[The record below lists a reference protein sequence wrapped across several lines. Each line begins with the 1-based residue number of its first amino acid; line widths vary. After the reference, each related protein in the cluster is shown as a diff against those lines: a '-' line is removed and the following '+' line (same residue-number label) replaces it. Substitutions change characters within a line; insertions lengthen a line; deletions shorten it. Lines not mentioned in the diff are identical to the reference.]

1 MAKLHLAQEILDI
14 MYLVGSI
21 YISDTFYTNPSFLA
35 YPSGADFYPGSGCV
49 RFGIDVR
56 VYSKVCIRYM

>member
-14 MYLVGSI
+14 MYPVGSI

-35 YPSGADFYPGSGCV
+35 YPSGAEFYPDSGGV
-49 RFGIDVR
+49 R
-56 VYSKVCIRYM
+56 